1 MIRIFLALG
10 GFFGFTGVILGTIGS
25 HVLKHTSLTPDQITT
40 FKLGVQYQMYHSI
53 ALVAVALLCYLF
65 TSKLIKIAGGL
76 FTIGIIFFSGTLY
89 AITWGGLPNIWYT
102 APTGGVAFIVGW
114 FLLFVAAFTLPSNK

>member
-25 HVLKHTSLTPDQITT
+25 HVLKHTSLTPDQIAT
-40 FKLGVQYQMYHSI
+40 FKLGVQYQIYHAI
-53 ALVAVALLCYLF
+53 TLVAVAILCYLF

-76 FTIGIIFFSGTLY
+76 FTLGIIFFSGTLY
-89 AITWGGLPNIWYT
+89 AITWGGLPNVGT
-102 APTGGVAFIVGW
+102 APVGGVAFIVGW
-114 FLLFVAAFTLPSNK
+114 FLLFIAAFTIPNNK